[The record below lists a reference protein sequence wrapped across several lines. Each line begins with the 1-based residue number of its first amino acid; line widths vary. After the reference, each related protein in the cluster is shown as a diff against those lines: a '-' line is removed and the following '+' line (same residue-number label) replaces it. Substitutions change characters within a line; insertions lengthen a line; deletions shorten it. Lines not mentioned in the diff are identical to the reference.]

1 MEYLY
6 NAYKLLV
13 CINVICSIFFLH
25 KNNYERANF
34 YICTSILLILCCA
47 K

>member
-13 CINVICSIFFLH
+13 CINVICSIFF
-25 KNNYERANF
+25 
-34 YICTSILLILCCA
+34 YIKTIMKELIFIYVHQYY
-47 K
+47 